1 MGFKKR
7 IFYSFLLLVSV
18 NANAQKIEKVFFN
31 LYTDSL
37 KLNQFNYINIDAKL
51 SNGSYKPLTSN
62 ELHLSSNTGNWNGN
76 SLYVDSSYKKDSVV
90 ISYTL
95 KDNKL
100 IEGSITIYIKKVEV
114 QEKLKTEKEY
124 LGELKR
130 KNLF

>member
-62 ELHLSSNTGNWNGN
+62 ELHLSSNTGIWNGN

-100 IEGSITIYIKKVEV
+100 IAGSITIYIKKVEV
-114 QEKLKTEKEY
+114 QEKIKTEKEY

-130 KNLF
+130 KNLL